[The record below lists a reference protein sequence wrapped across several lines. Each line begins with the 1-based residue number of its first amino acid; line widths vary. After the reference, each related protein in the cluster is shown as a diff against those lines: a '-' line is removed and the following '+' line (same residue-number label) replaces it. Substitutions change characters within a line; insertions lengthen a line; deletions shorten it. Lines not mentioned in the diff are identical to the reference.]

1 MNKAG
6 SEASKDK
13 IGADVDVEGM
23 IMGVTVE
30 VAIPKAKRTA
40 RSPGRGGRP
49 DQREKAPA
57 FSGVKMKALR
67 ESLFEEDVMLPEQ
80 SFARLRQKADFPA
93 EQRLL
98 FAVLEDAVHCFQANL
113 FARTIR
119 RQQAF
124 EEAEQWLL
132 EPQMDATVT
141 LEYVCDVF
149 GFDAEYVR
157 TGLRQWRDRQRV
169 SEKTAAS
176 RDARRHA
183 SAASFQLVMGA

>member
-1 MNKAG
+1 
-6 SEASKDK
+6 
-13 IGADVDVEGM
+13 
-23 IMGVTVE
+23 
-30 VAIPKAKRTA
+30 
-40 RSPGRGGRP
+40 
-49 DQREKAPA
+49 
-57 FSGVKMKALR
+57 MKALR

-80 SFARLRQKADFPA
+80 YFARLRQKADFPA

-157 TGLRQWRDRQRV
+157 AGLRQWRDRQRL
-169 SEKTAAS
+169 SEKTAGS
-176 RDARRHA
+176 RDARRHG
-183 SAASFQLVMGA
+183 SGASFQLVVGA